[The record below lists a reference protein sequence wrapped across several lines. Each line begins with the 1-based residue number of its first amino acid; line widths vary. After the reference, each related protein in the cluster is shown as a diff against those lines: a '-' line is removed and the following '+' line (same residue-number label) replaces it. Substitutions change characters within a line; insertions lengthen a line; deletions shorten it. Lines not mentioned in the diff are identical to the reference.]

1 MKPYHIIKRNTAD
14 LPFRLRKNI
23 NQLFRKNKNI
33 LGSTGS
39 ARYNFTYER
48 QSWSKEKPSCLAQKG
63 SFTLKI
69 NLKLQPIKFA
79 FTGIFLYLNVS
90 DHWAVVLPTGTF
102 DLNSS

>member
-14 LPFRLRKNI
+14 QPFRLRKN
-23 NQLFRKNKNI
+23 KNSCSARIKTFWTSLTMLAVLLPMKGR
-33 LGSTGS
+33 LGS
-39 ARYNFTYER
+39 
-48 QSWSKEKPSCLAQKG
+48 KKKPSCLTQKG
-63 SFTLKI
+63 SFTLKL